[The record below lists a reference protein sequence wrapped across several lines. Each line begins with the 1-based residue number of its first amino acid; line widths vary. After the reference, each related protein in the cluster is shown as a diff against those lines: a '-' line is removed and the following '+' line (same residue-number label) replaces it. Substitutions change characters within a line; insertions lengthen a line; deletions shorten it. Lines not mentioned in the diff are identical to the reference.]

1 MPVRI
6 HIHDGVIV
14 AIGIQIEAQRV
25 GCIHISPS
33 VLLDKP
39 SNCGIVI
46 PCAEIVVLRFR
57 VKIFAAV
64 EEWVFACPDL
74 LRDIPK
80 RIISI
85 AYHNG
90 VVLHQLYHIA
100 VRIVY
105 INLAVRVMR
114 AVQAVVIK
122 RSFRAAEVV
131 LVYDV
136 HPIVYKVHRLTPD
149 RFSHSQSIAAVRI
162 HRVHIAVGI
171 TILLP
176 KDIVRV
182 TFVAR
187 RQHIPVFV
195 VGVRGR
201 FTACRFG
208 QQPVVRVIG

>member
-1 MPVRI
+1 M
-6 HIHDGVIV
+6 
-14 AIGIQIEAQRV
+14 RV
-25 GCIHISPS
+25 LCTE
-33 VLLDKP
+33 P
-39 SNCGIVI
+39 SNCGIVV
-46 PCAEIVVLRFR
+46 PCAEVIGSRLR

-64 EEWVFACPDL
+64 EEWIFACSDL

-80 RIISI
+80 RIIGI

-105 INLAVRVMR
+105 INLAVRVMC
-114 AVQAVVIK
+114 AVQAVVVE
-122 RSFRAAEVV
+122 RSFRTAEVV

-136 HPIVYKVHRLTPD
+136 HPIVYKVRRFISD
-149 RFSHSQSIAAVRI
+149 RFSQTQPIAAVRI
-162 HRVHIAVGI
+162 HRVHFAVGI